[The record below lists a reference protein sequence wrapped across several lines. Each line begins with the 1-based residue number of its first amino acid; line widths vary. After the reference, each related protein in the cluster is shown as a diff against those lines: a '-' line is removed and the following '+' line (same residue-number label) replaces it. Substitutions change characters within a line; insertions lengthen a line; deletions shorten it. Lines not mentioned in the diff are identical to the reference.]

1 MPTLT
6 STWTESG
13 IPLRMTFRLSS
24 PNWKPFSGQTPEVDP
39 AGNRC
44 THYAQ
49 AHCRLA
55 HARDQAGHQPAQK
68 AREYPA
74 VGSRSGGRTR
84 SMQDKYV
91 GDIGDFGKY
100 ALLRFL
106 ANGDVVLGIVWY
118 RTTAEDKSKDGMLVQ
133 YLFSE
138 KEAKSLGNC
147 DAELFNALRR
157 LVESKDRRVVS
168 IRERGIFPGSTVFYE
183 EPLDFAL
190 VLPRARPEAR
200 TTWCQNSLKKVDQAQ
215 LVFLDPD
222 NGLAL
227 NERKKYRKTGP
238 KYVFLDELRQ
248 YLSQ

>member
-1 MPTLT
+1 
-6 STWTESG
+6 
-13 IPLRMTFRLSS
+13 
-24 PNWKPFSGQTPEVDP
+24 
-39 AGNRC
+39 
-44 THYAQ
+44 
-49 AHCRLA
+49 
-55 HARDQAGHQPAQK
+55 
-68 AREYPA
+68 
-74 VGSRSGGRTR
+74 
-84 SMQDKYV
+84 MQDKYV

-118 RTTAEDKSKDGMLVQ
+118 RTTAEDKSQDGMLVQ
-133 YLFSE
+133 YLFSQ
-138 KEAKSLGNC
+138 KEAKSLGDC
-147 DAELFNALRR
+147 DAELFNTLRR

-248 YLSQ
+248 YLSQGKSLIVYCHQDRRKGGLSEQVREGIELLSKESPFHEAWAFTFHRKSVRIYFVVPCHKRMALLLA